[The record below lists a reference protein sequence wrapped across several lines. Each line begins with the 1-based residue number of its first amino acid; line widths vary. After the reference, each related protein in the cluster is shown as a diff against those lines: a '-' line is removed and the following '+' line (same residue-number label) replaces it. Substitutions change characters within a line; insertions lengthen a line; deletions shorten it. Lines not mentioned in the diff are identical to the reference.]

1 MKVNR
6 MFVVWMATCVETM
19 RAFGCAACFGRS
31 DSPLAVAA
39 NWGIL
44 ALLVVIVAMLGL
56 ISTFFV
62 FVARRQARLKAE
74 PENASRL

>member
-1 MKVNR
+1 MKTFR
-6 MFVVWMATCVETM
+6 AMLMLLASFATGV

-31 DSPLAVAA
+31 DSPLAVGA

-62 FVARRQARLKAE
+62 FVARRQARLNTE
-74 PENASRL
+74 PESSPRL